1 MVERM
6 NRILVNVITGN
17 NRQVLEPRNVKP
29 KHKIQKAVLLCYPH
43 SIGVSVNHQTDALTC
58 IKCPKRPKLFM

>member
-6 NRILVNVITGN
+6 NRILVYVVTGN

-29 KHKIQKAVLLCYPH
+29 KHKIQKGSSIVLSTLYR
-43 SIGVSVNHQTDALTC
+43 GF
-58 IKCPKRPKLFM
+58 R